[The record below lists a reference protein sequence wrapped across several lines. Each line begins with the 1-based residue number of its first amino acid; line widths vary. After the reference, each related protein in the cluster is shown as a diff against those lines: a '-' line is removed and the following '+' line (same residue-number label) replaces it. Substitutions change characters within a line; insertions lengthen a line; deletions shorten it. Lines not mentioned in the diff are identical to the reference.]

1 MRPSKAKDA
10 LDIFMERDRNNR
22 NMPEQDEVWEK
33 DFIDSVC
40 YSLFTGAF
48 LQNYTKSSWVNN
60 TTPEMI
66 RQA

>member
-10 LDIFMERDRNNR
+10 LDLFMERDRNNR

-40 YSLFTGAF
+40 YSLFTDAF
-48 LQNYTKSSWVNN
+48 LQNYTESSWVNN

>member
-1 MRPSKAKDA
+1 
-10 LDIFMERDRNNR
+10 
-22 NMPEQDEVWEK
+22 MPEQDEVWEK

-48 LQNYTKSSWVNN
+48 LQNYTESSWVNN

>member
-1 MRPSKAKDA
+1 MRSPKAKDA
-10 LDIFMERDRNNR
+10 LDLFMERDRNNR

-48 LQNYTKSSWVNN
+48 LQNYT
-60 TTPEMI
+60 
-66 RQA
+66 